1 MASACKPDPA
11 NNIYECSDPKLKGD
25 YCLSQKTS
33 ENTKSNCPT
42 GWESTEYCTEDTFS
56 STFRHKCIRKCANP
70 LLDPRSGCTK
80 CSNPLLDAPK
90 CTACSDPLLVYPG
103 CDTCCLNMLLDP
115 KSECTVCSNPLL
127 AAPSCTTCTNPLL
140 EYPDCRGRAPTGY
153 P

>member
-33 ENTKSNCPT
+33 ENTKSNCPN
-42 GWESTEYCTEDTFS
+42 GWDPTEYCTEDS

-70 LLDPRSGCTK
+70 LLDPRSGCTA
-80 CSNPLLDAPK
+80 CSN
-90 CTACSDPLLVYPG
+90 PLLVYPG